1 MIVEDH
7 ASWRVFPFPATRV
20 WRINRR
26 QRFASSCSAVK
37 QAAVVPDHRVAD
49 LPWMPVNQ
57 FGLSGPFQK
66 LIQQFPAF
74 DPSPAYDGTC
84 MGSHII
90 VLQFVG
96 RIGADQFLFYRRK
109 RSGMIGIHRGN
120 LTPGKNVV
128 MDASQPFDP

>member
-1 MIVEDH
+1 MPLGGCSFSRNPGLAH
-7 ASWRVFPFPATRV
+7 QPAPAVCVIT
-20 WRINRR
+20 
-26 QRFASSCSAVK
+26 CPAVK

-74 DPSPAYDGTC
+74 DPSPANNGTC

-96 RIGADQFLFYRRK
+96 RIGADQLLFYRRK

-120 LTPGKNVV
+120 LAPEKT
-128 MDASQPFDP
+128 

>member
-1 MIVEDH
+1 MEGV
-7 ASWRVFPFPATRV
+7 PFSRNPGLAHQPSPAVCVITRP
-20 WRINRR
+20 
-26 QRFASSCSAVK
+26 AVK

-49 LPWMPVNQ
+49 LPWMPLIQ

-66 LIQQFPAF
+66 IIQQFPAL
-74 DPSPAYDGTC
+74 DPSPANNGTC

-120 LTPGKNVV
+120 LAPGKNIV
-128 MDASQPFDP
+128 MDAPQPFDP